1 MNQPA
6 TETLVR
12 GSVGCEQENSQ
23 WKWSGVG
30 VLTALVV
37 LGMTAKAEAAKQATI
52 KSDAAYVYAKMD
64 TTSYVVTIL
73 RRGERVVVSRIR
85 TTRAGRWCSV
95 SEPSQMVHLGY
106 VRCNELERWE
116 AHSPRAAEKP
126 GSAPMAKAGVSG
138 VTAEKRYTVLVASLV
153 DKRNALSVKSQL
165 EDLGYTPVI
174 HMSTASITR
183 HRVYGGEFGKRE
195 EAEITARRLNVDGFA
210 SHLVETAK
218 RTYRLEVGW
227 YFSLKEA
234 TDLANS
240 LKAKHYNPTI
250 ISSAAPTSVHQVWVG
265 QYADR
270 AEALRAV
277 RSLEKEGLAPRIVA
291 Q

>member
-6 TETLVR
+6 TETLAR
-12 GSVGCEQENSQ
+12 GLVGLELNNGR

-30 VLTALVV
+30 VLAAMIV
-37 LGMTAKAEAAKQATI
+37 LGLTARAEAAKQATV

-85 TTRAGRWCSV
+85 RTRAGRWCSV
-95 SEPSQMVHLGY
+95 SELSQMVRLGY
-106 VRCNELERWE
+106 VRCKELERWE
-116 AHSPRAAEKP
+116 AYTPRAGEKP
-126 GSAPMAKAGVSG
+126 GSTPMAKTGIPG
-138 VTAEKRYTVLVASLV
+138 VTAGKRYTVLVASLV
-153 DKRNALSVKSQL
+153 DKRNALSVKRQL

-195 EAEITARRLNVDGFA
+195 EAEIIARRLNVDGFA
-210 SHLVETAK
+210 SNLVETVEK
-218 RTYRLEVGW
+218 TYRLEVGW

-234 TDLANS
+234 TNLVNS
-240 LKAKHYNPTI
+240 LKAKNYNPTI
-250 ISSAAPTSVHQVWVG
+250 ISTPTKTSVHQVWVG

-270 AEALRAV
+270 AEAVKAV
-277 RSLEKEGLAPRIVA
+277 RSLEKQGLAPRIVA